1 MVDPEAGSRKIT
13 SLNGPYAVKSSV
25 ALDQHDKVLL
35 RALQEDGRATNAEL
49 AEAAHLSESACFRR
63 VKALEAA
70 GIIGGYA
77 ATVDPAA
84 VGLGLTVYVSITLA
98 SQAQDVLSAFEAAV
112 AEAPEVMECHLMTG
126 QADYMV
132 RLVASD
138 VNDLERIHAQVLTR
152 LPGVARLNSS
162 IALRSVVRRGGL
174 PIR

>member
-1 MVDPEAGSRKIT
+1 M
-13 SLNGPYAVKSSV
+13 KSSV
-25 ALDQHDKVLL
+25 SLDKHDKVLL

-63 VKALEAA
+63 VKALEAE
-70 GIIGGYA
+70 GVISGYA
-77 ATVDPAA
+77 AAVDPAS

-98 SQAQDVLSAFEAAV
+98 SQAQDVLAAFEAAV
-112 AEAPEVMECHLMTG
+112 ADAPEIMECHLMTG
-126 QADYMV
+126 QADYIV

-162 IALRSVVRRGGL
+162 IALRSVVRRSVL

>member
-1 MVDPEAGSRKIT
+1 M
-13 SLNGPYAVKSSV
+13 VKSLLR
-25 ALDQHDKVLL
+25 LDVPDKVLL
-35 RALQEDGRATNAEL
+35 RTLQEDGRATNAEL

-63 VKALEAA
+63 VKALEAD
-70 GIIGGYA
+70 GVIRGYA

-98 SQAQDVLSAFEAAV
+98 SQAQDVLAAFEAAV
-112 AEAPEVMECHLMTG
+112 AEAPEIMECHLMTG
-126 QADYMV
+126 QADYIV

-138 VNDLERIHAQVLTR
+138 VNDLERLHAQVLTR

-162 IALRSVVRRGGL
+162 IALRSVVRRSAL